1 MRIDLKR
8 LAAAIVAVCCVLLAV
23 KLCPWSNGHVST
35 EDTNHDGRP
44 DVWRLYNARGELSR
58 VTIDTNFDGRPDR
71 VEQYERGALVSRA
84 SDRNFDS
91 RTDLFEEFDVTTQEL
106 VRSVADN
113 DYDGY
118 ADLLVLFRSGQP
130 VHWESLE
137 RPVAA
142 SSLGQNPAG
151 AQGGLAPL
159 EDLFRAQT
167 AFRRPRP
174 MHVGNGEITFLVFAP
189 PLTPVSVHHTP
200 LELSLAAASDL
211 LGGAAPTASILTRG
225 PPSAASS
232 SSVRHARS
240 LVVGRDR
247 PLSRQTV

>member
-1 MRIDLKR
+1 MRISLKR
-8 LAAAIVAVCCVLLAV
+8 LAAAIVAVCCALLAV
-23 KLCPWSNGHVST
+23 QLCLRSNGHVST

-113 DYDGY
+113 DYDGN
-118 ADLLVLFRSGQP
+118 ADLLVLFRGGQP

-137 RPVAA
+137 RPVGA
-142 SSLGQNPAG
+142 SSIPHNPAG
-151 AQGGLAPL
+151 GQGGLAPL

-167 AFRRPRP
+167 AFRRPRAIP
-174 MHVGNGEITFLVFAP
+174 VGIGEITLFVSAP
-189 PLTPVSVHHTP
+189 PLTPISARHPPIEVSLV
-200 LELSLAAASDL
+200 AASDL
-211 LGGAAPTASILTRG
+211 LAGAAPTASILTRG
-225 PPSAASS
+225 PPL
-232 SSVRHARS
+232 RS
-240 LVVGRDR
+240 
-247 PLSRQTV
+247 